1 MKVGQ
6 LKEILA
12 QKPDTEELCLVYFDK
27 DELDAIFVEFGLNES
42 TTAQWES
49 IVTRF
54 NNNKAINQIADETF
68 SEMAYTLAYKIGGRE
83 YVNED

>member
-6 LKEILA
+6 LKHILSH
-12 QKPDTEELCLVYFDK
+12 KPDAEELCLVYFDK
-27 DELDAIFVEFGLNES
+27 DELDAIFGEFGLNES

-54 NNNKAINQIADETF
+54 NNSKAINQIADETF
-68 SEMAYTLAYKIGGRE
+68 CEMAYTLAYKIGGRE
-83 YVNED
+83 YSNED